1 MKTVKKSK
9 SPVQT
14 RNEGTDFRQEED
26 GNDVEDGVMGRWM
39 IYRRMDDDDIRQD
52 M

>member
-26 GNDVEDGVMGRWM
+26 GNDVEDGVMGR
-39 IYRRMDDDDIRQD
+39 
-52 M
+52 